1 MTVASSD
8 RRRALGGPSAR
19 SLLMTIFGNNV
30 LPGRG
35 AVWTG
40 TAVDALA
47 TLGVEEKTARQALAR
62 TAADGWLRRER
73 LGRRVRWTFT
83 PAGHELFQ
91 RGAERIFAFGAG
103 EREWDGW
110 WLVLFTSV
118 PESRRELRHR
128 LRTRLAWAGFGS
140 PAPGVWL
147 TPDPT
152 REAEAKDV
160 LAELGL
166 AEQASSFVA
175 RYGTIGDQPAVA
187 AAAWD
192 IPALQGRYDTFLEEF
207 SSITPRSDEAAFV
220 AHTRLVDR
228 WRHFPFVDPGLPP
241 GLLPTSWSGTR
252 AAALF
257 ADRHDAWRDRAQAW
271 FEATAARHDDG
282 GAEAPDRPDR

>member
-1 MTVASSD
+1 VAATVMGAAASD
-8 RRRALGGPSAR
+8 RRRALAGPSAR

-30 LPGRG
+30 LPGDG

-47 TLGVEEKTARQALAR
+47 TLGVEEKTARQALSR
-62 TAADGWLRRER
+62 IAANGWLRRER
-73 LGRRVRWTFT
+73 RGRRVRWTFT
-83 PAGHELFQ
+83 SAGHELFA
-91 RGAERIFAFGAG
+91 RGAERIFSFGG
-103 EREWDGW
+103 PEREWDGW

-140 PAPGVWL
+140 PSPGVWL
-147 TPDPT
+147 APDPA
-152 REAEAKDV
+152 REAEAKEV
-160 LAELGL
+160 LAGLGL

-175 RYGTIGDQPAVA
+175 RYGTIGDQRAIV

-192 IPALQGRYDTFLEEF
+192 IDALQARYDAFLHEF
-207 SSITPRSDEAAFV
+207 SGSPPRSDEAAFV

-228 WRHFPFVDPGLPP
+228 WRHFPFVDPGLPK
-241 GLLPTSWSGTR
+241 GLLPPAWSGAR

-257 ADRHDAWRDRAQAW
+257 ADRHGAWRDRAQAW
-271 FEATAARHDDG
+271 FETTAARHEQG
-282 GAEAPDRPDR
+282 GT

>member
-1 MTVASSD
+1 MSEVTTD

-30 LPGRG
+30 LPGGG

-47 TLGVEEKTARQALAR
+47 TLGVEEKTARQALSR

-73 LGRRVRWTFT
+73 RGRRVRWTFS
-83 PAGHELFQ
+83 PAGRDLFT
-91 RGAERIFAFGAG
+91 RGAERIFSFGAA
-103 EREWDGW
+103 EHEWDGW

-140 PAPGVWL
+140 PSPGVWL
-147 TPDPT
+147 APDPA
-152 REAEAKDV
+152 REGEAKEV

-175 RYGTIGDQPAVA
+175 RYGTIGDQRAIV

-192 IPALQGRYDTFLEEF
+192 IEGLQARYDAFLDEF
-207 SSITPRSDEAAFV
+207 TAITTRDDEAAFV

-241 GLLPTSWSGTR
+241 GLLPAGWGGTR

-257 ADRHDAWRDRAQAW
+257 EDRHESWRNRAQQW
-271 FEATAARHDDG
+271 FEATAARHDAGD
-282 GAEAPDRPDR
+282 A